1 MDYKQFKKVGRLGCS
16 TCYSEFE
23 SDLGPLLKK
32 IHGADEHRGKN
43 WILMKGSNKSSSKI
57 TLIDL
62 SEQLQKA
69 VEKEDFEKAAEIRD
83 LIRSRNGNADDGE
96 EK

>member
-1 MDYKQFKKVGRLGCS
+1 
-16 TCYSEFE
+16 
-23 SDLGPLLKK
+23 
-32 IHGADEHRGKN
+32 
-43 WILMKGSNKSSSKI
+43 MKGSNKSSSKI

-62 SEQLQKA
+62 SEQLQKE